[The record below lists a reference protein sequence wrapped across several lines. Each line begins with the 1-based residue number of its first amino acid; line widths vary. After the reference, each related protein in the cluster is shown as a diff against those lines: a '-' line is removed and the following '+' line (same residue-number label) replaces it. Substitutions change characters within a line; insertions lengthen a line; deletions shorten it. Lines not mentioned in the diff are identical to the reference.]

1 VSVLDLQRAQA
12 KLAEMSKVAMELRM
26 HNPDFMPGGRSEA
39 TRGDGGGIA
48 EDQLYLDPVLSEALR
63 DLVKALQVDPDNTPT
78 AGRVN
83 MHTFL
88 HLVKWSENWIKV
100 LNKANI
106 AVKDVLFRLRMMPDN
121 PGADFRCL
129 CRTQGPLNSPA
140 EYFKE
145 YVDGRVESVSKT
157 EYQRVQSLR
166 THSEKSVL

>member
-1 VSVLDLQRAQA
+1 MSVLDLQRAQA

-26 HNPDFMPGGRSEA
+26 HNPDFMPGGNSVV
-39 TRGDGGGIA
+39 TRGDRGGSA
-48 EDQLYLDPVLSEALR
+48 EDKLDLDPVLSEALR
-63 DLVKALQVDPDNTPT
+63 DLVKALQVDPANTPT

-88 HLVKWSENWIKV
+88 HRVKWSEKWIMV

-121 PGADFRCL
+121 PGADFRL
-129 CRTQGPLNSPA
+129 RCRTQGPLNSPT